1 MKDETCVGS
10 QEKEIKGRFYGKE
23 QAEKRVEG
31 STECVNRAQGCMKRQ
46 TRRFDF

>member
-1 MKDETCVGS
+1 
-10 QEKEIKGRFYGKE
+10 
-23 QAEKRVEG
+23 VEG